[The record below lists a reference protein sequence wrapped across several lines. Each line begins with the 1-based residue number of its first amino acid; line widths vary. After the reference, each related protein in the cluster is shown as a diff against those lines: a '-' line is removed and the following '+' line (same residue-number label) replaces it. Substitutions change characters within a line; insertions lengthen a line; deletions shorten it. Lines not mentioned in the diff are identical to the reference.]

1 MASLLGKM
9 PTTSVRRLISRFNR
23 PDRVRRVQRGPGLGK
38 GHVGEHLL
46 LGAVHDCCKL
56 RHFRPDLVV
65 RRANDSLD
73 HSRFR
78 LTIALLSAC
87 RFWRVLGKR
96 RGNEGGH
103 DAPSALSGWAKA
115 LRMKWTLQ
123 RWRVAGSTFDTAP
136 LMPSCASETT
146 SLTPRRP
153 RLVSL
158 RRNSVQIASA
168 SDVPISIP
176 RTSPRAAGVDAHRND
191 DGNGDDAPAATDLEV
206 GRVDPE

>member
-9 PTTSVRRLISRFNR
+9 PTTSVRRLTSRFNR
-23 PDRVRRVQRGPGLGK
+23 PDWVRRVQLGPGLGK

-56 RHFRPDLVV
+56 RYFRPDLVV

-73 HSRFR
+73 PSRFR

-146 SLTPRRP
+146 SSTRVGP
-153 RLVSL
+153 
-158 RRNSVQIASA
+158 AWSA
-168 SDVPISIP
+168 CAGNPSGSPQP
-176 RTSPRAAGVDAHRND
+176 RTCRYPSQELH
-191 DGNGDDAPAATDLEV
+191 L
-206 GRVDPE
+206 GRRCWRPPQ